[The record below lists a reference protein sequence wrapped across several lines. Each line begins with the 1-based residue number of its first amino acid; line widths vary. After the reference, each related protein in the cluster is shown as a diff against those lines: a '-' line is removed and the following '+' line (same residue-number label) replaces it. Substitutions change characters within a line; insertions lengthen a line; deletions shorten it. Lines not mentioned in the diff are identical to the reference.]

1 MVRIRDR
8 VLVLVSL
15 VLAAD
20 LALAGTD
27 TAPATEDS
35 PKMYVKEVRLFNF
48 QSHRAGN
55 PTTVGHLRF
64 NFEPAPGNTSR
75 SYDDNFALSTLSIGI
90 GERFEVGT
98 VPLLSLFGQT
108 PNLTMKFNFYRT
120 DEISLA
126 VGYSLMRFVFGEHE
140 LHTHGLTVYG
150 SLALHEDLYIGT
162 SLTSQAYWTSNK
174 ILAQH
179 LTEIPLDVSKFLD
192 LSHYITNEV
201 SFAVGVSHTK
211 NVLFLGSHQ
220 VFYQYGAGATI
231 YYQDNK
237 ERFFFS
243 KVGLGIH
250 KYVRTGRSFY
260 LLHLAL

>member
-1 MVRIRDR
+1 MRARDR
-8 VLVLVSL
+8 VLVAISI
-15 VLAAD
+15 VLSAD
-20 LALAGTD
+20 FVLAGTELK
-27 TAPATEDS
+27 PAIEES
-35 PKMYVKEVRLFNF
+35 PKTKVKEVRLFNF

-64 NFEPAPGNTSR
+64 NFEPAPGNFSR
-75 SYDDNFALSTLSIGI
+75 EMDDSLFLNTLSIGI

-98 VPLLSLFGQT
+98 VPLLNLIGQT
-108 PNLTMKFNFYRT
+108 RNLTMKYNFYRT
-120 DEISLA
+120 EDVSLA
-126 VGYSLMRFVFGEHE
+126 VGYSLMRSVFEDNESHI
-140 LHTHGLTVYG
+140 HGLTISG

-162 SLTSQAYWTSNK
+162 SLTSQAYWSSNK
-174 ILAQH
+174 IVAQYLADM
-179 LTEIPLDVSKFLD
+179 PLDVSKFLD

-201 SFAVGVSHTK
+201 SFAVGVSHSK
-211 NVLFLGSHQ
+211 NVVFSESSQ

-243 KVGLGIH
+243 KVGLGLH

-260 LLHLAL
+260 IVHLAF